1 MAGSLLDARG
11 HLTKAGLTALAAA
24 PLGRGPKELATH
36 LASCP
41 GCQERMLAGA
51 SVGLPARRQ
60 RREPPPPWRIWA
72 VLGAAVL
79 LLLSILMTI
88 RRMLSV

>member
-1 MAGSLLDARG
+1 
-11 HLTKAGLTALAAA
+11 
-24 PLGRGPKELATH
+24 
-36 LASCP
+36 
-41 GCQERMLAGA
+41 MLAGA

>member
-11 HLTKAGLTALAAA
+11 HLTEAGLSALAAA
-24 PLGRGPKELATH
+24 PPGRGPKELAAH

-41 GCQERMLAGA
+41 RCQERMLAGTG
-51 SVGLPARRQ
+51 VDLPARRE

-88 RRMLSV
+88 RRLLSV